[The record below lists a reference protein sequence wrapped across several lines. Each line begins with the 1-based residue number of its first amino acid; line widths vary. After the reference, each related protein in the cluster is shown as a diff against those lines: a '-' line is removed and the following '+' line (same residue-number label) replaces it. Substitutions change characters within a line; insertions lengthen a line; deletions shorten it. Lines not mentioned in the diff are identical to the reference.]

1 MRLALL
7 SLVAAAA
14 AVSPALA
21 NEARFEGRGG
31 VIWSGGNS
39 EGIAGVAAGYDWDL
53 GDNAFAGLEVS
64 GDKILE
70 SNTRVSLGVGGRV
83 GAKLGEA
90 GKLYVVSTY
99 QTKPCKFCEESVS
112 AGAGYQH
119 AFGESLYG
127 KIEVRHNFVG
137 NGVKDSNTVAVG
149 IGTKF

>member
-1 MRLALL
+1 MRLAIL

-31 VIWSGGNS
+31 VILSGGNS

-70 SNTRVSLGVGGRV
+70 SNTRVSLGIGGRV

-127 KIEVRHNFVG
+127 KIEFRHNFVG
-137 NGVKDSNTVAVG
+137 NGVKDTNTVAIG

>member
-1 MRLALL
+1 MRLAIL

-70 SNTRVSLGVGGRV
+70 SNTRVSFGIGGRV

-90 GKLYVVSTY
+90 GKLYVASSY
-99 QTKPCKFCEESVS
+99 QTKPCKFCEESIS
-112 AGAGYQH
+112 AGVGYQH

-127 KIEVRHNFVG
+127 KVEFRHYFVG
-137 NGVKDSNTVAVG
+137 NGVKDTNTVAIG